1 MNRFWAF
8 GGVLGCFSAVCIF
21 SVFVDPVFVCLLD
34 LVVTLNDYSH
44 DSVDPL
50 LLNVH
55 LRSELPDSAVF
66 LEEKVQQADVVD

>member
-1 MNRFWAF
+1 M
-8 GGVLGCFSAVCIF
+8 
-21 SVFVDPVFVCLLD
+21 CLLD